1 MVKISQFGLL
11 INLKLKLHDIFFF
24 FSVESFK
31 HQEKSNIDYLNTLW
45 KCGIILKHLRTQLRF
60 CGILFKVMSQ
70 PRCVA
75 SLTAFSCWRAGAK
88 LMTLRMKPGECNQI
102 RAMAGAASRKL
113 RMVTNCGCIL
123 PWSRGYRGLTV
134 VLW

>member
-1 MVKISQFGLL
+1 M
-11 INLKLKLHDIFFF
+11 
-24 FSVESFK
+24 
-31 HQEKSNIDYLNTLW
+31 
-45 KCGIILKHLRTQLRF
+45 QLRF

-134 VLW
+134 VLWQEDCFCNKWLNSFNSMMWRKGNGDLSPTELNIATQPKIFQSQCMYVLNVYIY